1 MIEWEDKIFD
11 ILNYKKIVISMDLLK
26 IEINIISLLHASQLI
41 VRVEK
46 KMILSLGVLIMLF
59 IMFNE

>member
-41 VRVEK
+41 VRDEK
-46 KMILSLGVLIMLF
+46 KMILSLGAF
-59 IMFNE
+59 INYI

>member
-41 VRVEK
+41 VRDEK
-46 KMILSLGVLIMLF
+46 KMILSLDALITYV
-59 IMFNE
+59 

>member
-41 VRVEK
+41 VRNEK
-46 KMILSLGVLIMLF
+46 KMILSLGALITYV
-59 IMFNE
+59 

>member
-41 VRVEK
+41 VRDEK

>member
-41 VRVEK
+41 VRDEK
-46 KMILSLGVLIMLF
+46 KMILSGALITYV
-59 IMFNE
+59 